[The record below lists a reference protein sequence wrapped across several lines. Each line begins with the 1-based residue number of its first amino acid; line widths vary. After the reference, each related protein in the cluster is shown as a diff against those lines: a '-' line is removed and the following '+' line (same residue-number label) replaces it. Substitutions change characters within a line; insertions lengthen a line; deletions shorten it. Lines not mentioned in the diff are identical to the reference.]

1 MLPLGIHLLNLF
13 HGQGGRLVFTIE
25 HDGLVSDVLDYVVLN
40 GLQPAGC
47 TIVQVCI
54 ICMSVCV
61 CVRACVCAWVCACV
75 CLCVCVGCPLYCCKL
90 RIIKLL
96 YLHTTYHIL
105 WNCITPSNSSYYK
118 ALLLLECL

>member
-1 MLPLGIHLLNLF
+1 MHSSNSSVHYSALSELPLGIHLLNLF

-40 GLQPAGC
+40 GLQPADC

-61 CVRACVCAWVCACV
+61 CVCMCWLSTV
-75 CLCVCVGCPLYCCKL
+75 
-90 RIIKLL
+90 LL
-96 YLHTTYHIL
+96 
-105 WNCITPSNSSYYK
+105 
-118 ALLLLECL
+118 